1 MCRRQRISPVSELFH
16 GSTAFMPSLLSEN
29 PLMVIAV
36 SIVLLIATVSIGASG
51 VFLARKRAARRHRH
65 GALPPM
71 IVTPARDWRDREV
84 IPANSRE
91 SVVVLPGH
99 LEVEVGGNVGEAIR
113 FMRVKGEPADI
124 TIGAAEGPRHRHI
137 KLPADTISRT
147 HARMQYAD
155 GRWRITNLSPNNPTL
170 VNGQELDASART
182 RLLDDGDM
190 IQIGEMMLRFRA
202 D

>member
-1 MCRRQRISPVSELFH
+1 
-16 GSTAFMPSLLSEN
+16 MPSLLLDN

-36 SIVLLIATVSIGASG
+36 SIVLLIATVSIAASG
-51 VFLARKRAARRHRH
+51 VFLARKRASRRHRH

-71 IVTPARDWRDREV
+71 MVTGGRDRRDRQN
-84 IPANSRE
+84 PANNVKGAE
-91 SVVVLPGH
+91 VLPGH
-99 LEVEVGGNVGEAIR
+99 LEVEVGSNVGEAIR
-113 FMRVKGEPADI
+113 FMRLKGEPADI

-147 HARMQYAD
+147 HARMQYEQ
-155 GRWRITNLSPNNPTL
+155 GRWRITNLSASNPTL
-170 VNGQELDASART
+170 VNGQELDSSART

-190 IQIGEMMLRFRA
+190 IQIGEMLLRFRA

>member
-1 MCRRQRISPVSELFH
+1 
-16 GSTAFMPSLLSEN
+16 MPSLLSAN

-71 IVTPARDWRDREV
+71 IVTAGRDWRDGRQV
-84 IPANSRE
+84 IPANGKD

-99 LEVEVGGNVGEAIR
+99 LEVEVGSNVGEAIR

-124 TIGAAEGPRHRHI
+124 TIGAAEGPRHSHI

-155 GRWRITNLSPNNPTL
+155 GRWRITNLSQDNPTM

-190 IQIGEMMLRFRA
+190 IQIGDVMLRFRA

>member
-1 MCRRQRISPVSELFH
+1 
-16 GSTAFMPSLLSEN
+16 MPSLLDAN

-36 SIVLLIATVSIGASG
+36 SIVLLIATISIAASG

-71 IVTPARDWRDREV
+71 MVTGGRDRRDRHGTASNGKEAV
-84 IPANSRE
+84 Q
-91 SVVVLPGH
+91 VLPGH
-99 LEVEVGGNVGEAIR
+99 LEVEVGSNVGEAIR

-137 KLPADTISRT
+137 KLPAETISRT
-147 HARMQYAD
+147 HARMQYQE

-170 VNGQELDASART
+170 VNGQELGSTART

-190 IQIGEMMLRFRA
+190 IQIGEMLLRFRA

>member
-1 MCRRQRISPVSELFH
+1 
-16 GSTAFMPSLLSEN
+16 MPSLLDAN

-36 SIVLLIATVSIGASG
+36 SIVLLIATISIAASG

-71 IVTPARDWRDREV
+71 MVTGGRDRRDRQAVASNGKEAV
-84 IPANSRE
+84 Q
-91 SVVVLPGH
+91 VLPGH
-99 LEVEVGGNVGEAIR
+99 LEVEVCSNVGEAIR

-137 KLPADTISRT
+137 KLPAETISRT
-147 HARMQYAD
+147 HARMQYQE
-155 GRWRITNLSPNNPTL
+155 GRWRITNLSQNNPTL
-170 VNGQELDASART
+170 VNGQELGSAART

-190 IQIGEMMLRFRA
+190 IQIGEMLLRFRA

>member
-1 MCRRQRISPVSELFH
+1 MQ
-16 GSTAFMPSLLSEN
+16 SLLSAN

-71 IVTPARDWRDREV
+71 MVTGGRDRRDKQPARSNGKEAV
-84 IPANSRE
+84 Q
-91 SVVVLPGH
+91 VLPGH
-99 LEVEVGGNVGEAIR
+99 LEVEVGSNVGEAIR

-137 KLPADTISRT
+137 KLPAETISRT
-147 HARMQYAD
+147 HARMQYHD
-155 GRWRITNLSPNNPTL
+155 GRWRITNLSANNPTL
-170 VNGQELDASART
+170 VNGQELGASART

-190 IQIGEMMLRFRA
+190 IQIGEMLLRFRA

>member
-1 MCRRQRISPVSELFH
+1 MS
-16 GSTAFMPSLLSEN
+16 SLLSAN

-71 IVTPARDWRDREV
+71 MVTGGRDRRDRHV
-84 IPANSRE
+84 IPSNGKD
-91 SVVVLPGH
+91 SVQVLPGH
-99 LEVEVGGNVGEAIR
+99 LEVEVGSNVGEAIR

-137 KLPADTISRT
+137 KLPAETISRT
-147 HARMQYAD
+147 HARMQYHD
-155 GRWRITNLSPNNPTL
+155 GRWRITNLSANNPTL

-190 IQIGEMMLRFRA
+190 IQIGEMLLRFRA

>member
-1 MCRRQRISPVSELFH
+1 
-16 GSTAFMPSLLSEN
+16 MPSLLEAN
-29 PLMVIAV
+29 PFMVIAV
-36 SIVLLIATVSIGASG
+36 SIVLLIATISVAASG

-71 IVTPARDWRDREV
+71 MVTGGRDR
-84 IPANSRE
+84 RE
-91 SVVVLPGH
+91 RPGVASNGKEAVQVLPGH
-99 LEVEVGGNVGEAIR
+99 LEVEVGSNVGEAIR

-137 KLPADTISRT
+137 KLPAETISRT
-147 HARMQYAD
+147 HARMQYQE
-155 GRWRITNLSPNNPTL
+155 GRWRITNLSSNNPTL
-170 VNGQELDASART
+170 VNGQELGSTART

-190 IQIGEMMLRFRA
+190 IQIGEMLLRFRA

>member
-1 MCRRQRISPVSELFH
+1 MS
-16 GSTAFMPSLLSEN
+16 SLLSAN

-36 SIVLLIATVSIGASG
+36 SVVLLIATVSIGASG

-71 IVTPARDWRDREV
+71 IVTAGHDRYDPQM
-84 IPANSRE
+84 IPANARE
-91 SVVVLPGH
+91 AVVVLPGH
-99 LEVEVGGNVGEAIR
+99 LEVEVGSNVGEAIR

-124 TIGAAEGPRHRHI
+124 TIGAAEGPRHSHI

-155 GRWRITNLSPNNPTL
+155 GRWRITNLSPSNPTL
-170 VNGQELDASART
+170 VNGQELGASART
-182 RLLDDGDM
+182 RVLDDGDM
-190 IQIGEMMLRFRA
+190 IQIGETLLRFRA

>member
-1 MCRRQRISPVSELFH
+1 M
-16 GSTAFMPSLLSEN
+16 
-29 PLMVIAV
+29 
-36 SIVLLIATVSIGASG
+36 
-51 VFLARKRAARRHRH
+51 
-65 GALPPM
+65 
-71 IVTPARDWRDREV
+71 
-84 IPANSRE
+84 IPANGKD

-99 LEVEVGGNVGEAIR
+99 LEVEVGSNVGEAIR

-124 TIGAAEGPRHRHI
+124 TIGAAEGPRHSHI

-155 GRWRITNLSPNNPTL
+155 GRWRITNLSQDNPTM

-190 IQIGEMMLRFRA
+190 IQTGDVMLRFRA

>member
-1 MCRRQRISPVSELFH
+1 MD
-16 GSTAFMPSLLSEN
+16 N

-36 SIVLLIATVSIGASG
+36 SIVLLIATVSISASG
-51 VFLARKRAARRHRH
+51 VFFARKRASRRHRH

-71 IVTPARDWRDREV
+71 MVTGGRDRRDRETPMTNV
-84 IPANSRE
+84 KGAE
-91 SVVVLPGH
+91 VLPGH
-99 LEVEVGGNVGEAIR
+99 LEVEVGSNVGEAIR
-113 FMRVKGEPADI
+113 FMRLKGEPADI

-147 HARMQYAD
+147 HARMQYEQ
-155 GRWRITNLSPNNPTL
+155 GRWRITNLSANNPTL
-170 VNGQELDASART
+170 VNGQELDSSART

-190 IQIGEMMLRFRA
+190 IQIGEMLLRFRA

>member
-1 MCRRQRISPVSELFH
+1 
-16 GSTAFMPSLLSEN
+16 MPSVFSAN

-36 SIVLLIATVSIGASG
+36 SIVLLIAAVSIAASG

-71 IVTPARDWRDREV
+71 MVTAGRDRRDRQV
-84 IPANSRE
+84 IPANGKDT
-91 SVVVLPGH
+91 VVVLPGH
-99 LEVEVGGNVGEAIR
+99 LEVEVGSNVGEAIR

-137 KLPADTISRT
+137 KLPADTVSRT
-147 HARMQYAD
+147 HARMQYQD
-155 GRWRITNLSPNNPTL
+155 GRWRITNLSANNPTL
-170 VNGQELDASART
+170 VNGQELDAAART

-190 IQIGEMMLRFRA
+190 IQIGEMLLRFRA